1 MGPRVTRHPD
11 PTDDV
16 IPVEAF
22 EDMDGPLIQGF
33 LKNVSAGKRE
43 NMRLELA
50 RHKPIDRRF
59 KIFPKQQG
67 IDGDVGN
74 KLESVTL
81 DQSQFGICDIMGMRN
96 SQEDSV
102 SCAVIPGFK
111 LLTQAEQDL
120 VAKKT
125 FAKMQTKH
133 GKESLGIG
141 STMTVA
147 TAWKTPKDGGGYR
160 VNTHTAYVGDSPAF
174 IVIIKADGTI
184 ICRKL
189 NRSSHHPDPNK
200 GWQGAS
206 NYNQETER
214 YELPR
219 TKFPLTKAIGDIDV
233 EREGLTHEP
242 TIDHDEIDVDEGD
255 KVLIVAGCDG
265 MTEDLNND
273 DAREEAVIGQI
284 VYANRNRP
292 VHEIAKE
299 LAKRSATQGT
309 KDNISCAV
317 FEVTE
322 DCASLNVND
331 GHGGQTIAKALRDE
345 VYPTMLADIARE
357 LDYKNK
363 IEALLRQ
370 VSKAAIFYLDLG
382 RETNITDFSKLL
394 RKLKKLNK
402 NREDRSNEE
411 TFQQMFNVIED
422 AFSKA
427 ERKNR
432 SQNSFDE
439 VINENA
445 DEYHYPRV
453 LALILNANSST
464 PPSSRLTW
472 AKVKYSHYA
481 ELRVTTE
488 KEVVIPP
495 DRLAHPPQ
503 SNIIFNNL
511 IDDILDIDFTFSEVE
526 IEAMKTLLH
535 QAKPETL
542 IGFIKLLNEKVQLN
556 ESVGFAYSRIPQV
569 IKFMK
574 ADEALNSLP
583 RELITHPVRIMIE
596 KSGGADADKYS
607 GFGADEAIPLTI
619 MLLNKYHKAQIPA
632 LYQKITELQKKS
644 QHVTGGAEY
653 GLVIMASALGY
664 MNDHPGVDF
673 TPSELASQISNEK
686 KRRETELFYT
696 EYLQTVES
704 TTLQNAL
711 NIFETMV
718 PIGDT
723 DHNATVSS
731 LRHIFNGTQSQEEMN
746 LSETLKSDRSINTIH
761 DNINTIINLVKSAR
775 DSYLQLGRSTHQKDF
790 DKLIASLTRI
800 ANDNKGYK
808 ETRMYAAIEAAY
820 NKEQK
825 PPLSISRL
833 FRSDSENADKFKDKI
848 NKNQKIFHYPRM
860 LAVIM
865 QHPAL
870 KKACDTE
877 EVRMKA
883 AYHKVMPG
891 IRNAYVKIAP
901 FAMDYRPLKTELDNA
916 LQQILPNENISKLE
930 IRTRE
935 IDNAAKY
942 GATILPPRRIN
953 QIADILQ
960 KKTNFPSFLIT
971 DMLNELIKQ
980 MQDPSKVF
988 SQADVK
994 VIAQNCC
1001 GTDPRLEAV
1010 ASFWGDMIENQ
1021 DIDRVSNHLF
1031 DIIDPLKIIVANDLS
1046 LTKINALG
1054 QQVRP
1059 AL

>member
-1 MGPRVTRHPD
+1 MGPRVPD
-11 PTDDV
+11 PTDEV

-33 LKNVSAGKRE
+33 LKNVSPGKRE
-43 NMRLELA
+43 KMRMELA
-50 RHKPIDRRF
+50 KNTPGDRRF
-59 KIFPKQQG
+59 MIFPTQKG

-102 SCAVIPGFK
+102 SCAVMPGFK

-184 ICRKL
+184 VCRKL

-233 EREGLTHEP
+233 EIEGLTHEP

-273 DAREEAVIGQI
+273 DAQEEAVIGQI
-284 VYANRNRP
+284 VSANRNKP

-299 LAKRSATQGT
+299 LAKRSVTQGT

-322 DCASLNVND
+322 HCASLNVND

-357 LDYKNK
+357 LEYKNK
-363 IEALLRQ
+363 IKELLSQ
-370 VSKAAIFYLDLG
+370 VGAAAEFYVDLG
-382 RETNITDFSKLL
+382 REDHLADF
-394 RKLKKLNK
+394 RKLIRKLGKLDK

-411 TFQQMFNVIED
+411 TYQQMLHVIE
-422 AFSKA
+422 ANFSKVEGKYQSRHPTQRSPSAFA
-427 ERKNR
+427 EEINR
-432 SQNSFDE
+432 
-439 VINENA
+439 NA
-445 DEYHYPRV
+445 DEYHYPRMLSIILQKNLSKTPPATWARV
-453 LALILNANSST
+453 KANSNFYAEKIFTGNHPKQYENVFSKLVGEILSANLFFSYSEREAIKKLIENANPKT
-464 PPSSRLTW
+464 HLG
-472 AKVKYSHYA
+472 
-481 ELRVTTE
+481 
-488 KEVVIPP
+488 VI
-495 DRLAHPPQ
+495 
-503 SNIIFNNL
+503 
-511 IDDILDIDFTFSEVE
+511 
-526 IEAMKTLLH
+526 
-535 QAKPETL
+535 TL
-542 IGFIKLLNEKVQLN
+542 INDKLNNNEPLGFDSSLIPNVINLMRLHDALTSMTREMFSTVDYIRHINSGKTAQEY
-556 ESVGFAYSRIPQV
+556 YSSSDSPG
-569 IKFMK
+569 
-574 ADEALNSLP
+574 L
-583 RELITHPVRIMIE
+583 T
-596 KSGGADADKYS
+596 
-607 GFGADEAIPLTI
+607 ADEAIPITI
-619 MLLNKYHKAQIPA
+619 LLLNQYHKMQLPDLQRQLEILDEIFPSGDPA
-632 LYQKITELQKKS
+632 YGIVTLSTAAFYIRNNPTIDPTPAEFAKDEKSDQKKRNKQLFYES
-644 QHVTGGAEY
+644 FLATMETPANEIIRTLPQVNFGGDNTSTAALHNSLSYVYTGTK
-653 GLVIMASALGY
+653 S
-664 MNDHPGVDF
+664 GV
-673 TPSELASQISNEK
+673 ELALLSSTNSQN
-686 KRRETELFYT
+686 
-696 EYLQTVES
+696 
-704 TTLQNAL
+704 
-711 NIFETMV
+711 
-718 PIGDT
+718 
-723 DHNATVSS
+723 
-731 LRHIFNGTQSQEEMN
+731 N
-746 LSETLKSDRSINTIH
+746 LSE
-761 DNINTIINLVKSAR
+761 IINLVKTAR
-775 DSYLQLGRSTHQKDF
+775 DEYAKLGRSTHTKDF
-790 DKLIASLTRI
+790 DKLIATLTRI
-800 ANDNKGYK
+800 ATDDKGYK
-808 ETRMYAAIEAAY
+808 ETRMYAAIETAY

-825 PPLSISRL
+825 PPMSISRL

-870 KKACDTE
+870 KKACETE

-901 FAMDYRPLKTELDNA
+901 FAMDYGPLKTELYNA
-916 LQQILPNENISKLE
+916 LQEILPNEDISKLE

-960 KKTNFPSFLIT
+960 KKSNFPSFLIT

-988 SQADVK
+988 SQNDVK

-1054 QQVRP
+1054 QHARP